1 MHVFGR
7 GSRKIGVLTALPDR
21 RNGMG
26 CGNYFNVKTA
36 GVGMKV
42 RGNHLLV
49 GWRAYTNADVRSRLG
64 TLSSTR
70 LTRGR

>member
-1 MHVFGR
+1 MDVFGR
-7 GSRKIGVLTALPDR
+7 GSGKIGVLTALPNR
-21 RNGMG
+21 RDGMG
-26 CGNYFNVKTA
+26 RGNYFNVKPA
-36 GVGMKV
+36 SVGMKV

-49 GWRAYTNADVRSRLG
+49 GWRAYTNADVRGRLG